1 MKGSTE
7 PKPCPSCGSPNP
19 CICLLPSEDWK
30 WMDWCVWCEKCDHS
44 GKHAATASKAIM
56 LWNEEGRCGMTGFN
70 AAPLRNCDIYG
81 WRDAWEKWR
90 TENHPKKPVTY
101 KDAYD
106 STAAFM
112 DWFMGT
118 AEEGGAA

>member
-1 MKGSTE
+1 MNT
-7 PKPCPSCGSPNP
+7 
-19 CICLLPSEDWK
+19 SENTTNVDAVVDQ
-30 WMDWCVWCEKCDHS
+30 ME
-44 GKHAATASKAIM
+44 AALS
-56 LWNEEGRCGMTGFN
+56 
-70 AAPLRNCDIYG
+70 APPRNCDRFG

-101 KDAYD
+101 KEAYD

-118 AEEGGAA
+118 AEKGGAA